1 MPNRKQPDITCF
13 DVADYFLS
21 LVDEDSGDS
30 ISNLKLQK
38 LVYYA
43 QGLHLACF
51 DRPLFQEDIQAWA
64 HGPVIPELYYKYREY
79 SSGSLPMNMEID
91 LEKFDDVTKEFLNDA
106 YSIFGQYSAWKLREM
121 AHNEAPWLRAN
132 KRGNNTIISHQS
144 LKKYF
149 SEYVEE
155 EA

>member
-1 MPNRKQPDITCF
+1 MPNREQPDITCF

-51 DRPLFQEDIQAWA
+51 DRPLFNEDIQAWA

-79 SSGSLPMNMEID
+79 ASDPLPMNMELD
-91 LEKFDDVTKEFLNDA
+91 LEKFNDDTKEFLNVV
-106 YSIFGQYSAWKLREM
+106 QYGPSAAFKCLSQCCVLLSTCLEM
-121 AHNEAPWLRAN
+121 ILQ
-132 KRGNNTIISHQS
+132 IIPFT
-144 LKKYF
+144 F
-149 SEYVEE
+149 STNPLH
-155 EA
+155 